1 MNKIMIDS
9 AYFGLGLSLLAY
21 YLGIKLKNKT
31 KLAFCNP
38 LLVASVFI
46 IGLLLLFD
54 IDYSVFNQG
63 AQYLTYL
70 LTPATV
76 CLALPLYREFKILK
90 DHLIIILTALVAGC
104 ITCFVMIGG
113 MAMLWHLD
121 RTLCVSLLPK
131 SITTAIAIGL
141 TGEIGGISGITVAAV
156 VITGIFAAVIAPL
169 VFKWLHIE
177 NPIAQ
182 GLALGASGHAIGTS
196 KALELGDIQ
205 TAMSSLAI
213 VVTGILTVMIVPL
226 IAPLFK

>member
-1 MNKIMIDS
+1 MNEIMLNS
-9 AYFGLGLSLLAY
+9 AYFGLVLSLLAY

-38 LLVASVFI
+38 LLVASVLI
-46 IGLLLLFD
+46 IALLLALD
-54 IDYSVFNQG
+54 IEYPVFNQG

-90 DHLIIILTALVAGC
+90 DHLIIIFMALIAGC
-104 ITCFVMIGG
+104 ITCFIIIGG
-113 MAMLWHLD
+113 IAVLWHLD
-121 RTLCVSLLPK
+121 RVLCVSLLPK

-141 TGEIGGISGITVAAV
+141 VEEIGGISGITVAAV
-156 VITGIFAAVIAPL
+156 VVTGIFAAVIAPS
-169 VFKWLHIE
+169 VFKWFHID

-196 KALELGDIQ
+196 KALELGEIQ

-213 VVTGILTVMIVPL
+213 VVTGILTVIIVPL

>member
-9 AYFGLGLSLLAY
+9 AYFGLVLSLLAY

-169 VFKWLHIE
+169 VFNGCI
-177 NPIAQ
+177 
-182 GLALGASGHAIGTS
+182 S
-196 KALELGDIQ
+196 K
-205 TAMSSLAI
+205 
-213 VVTGILTVMIVPL
+213 ILL
-226 IAPLFK
+226 RKDWH